1 MNNKNYNK
9 QLSNIIKIAAD
20 DSKSTKDKEEA
31 SKAKQQK
38 KTVKPNTWM
47 NRVLGKLKK

>member
-1 MNNKNYNK
+1 MNNYKYNK

-20 DSKSTKDKEEA
+20 DPKSPKDKEEA
-31 SKAKQQK
+31 AKAKQPK

-47 NRVLGKLKK
+47 SRVLGKLKK